1 MNELSYLLEDMA
13 ALVRE
18 MGADGLFYGAMAL
31 ALLLLLFAI
40 RRGTESRVA
49 GMNRAYKKI
58 VKAGIPDWQ
67 RPYTLIATRDHWDEL
82 PEFFLMELASRLM
95 DKETVIAFIALAE
108 THGLERQVI
117 PGLARND
124 AGTAMRELSG
134 QLTLVARSLK
144 GKESDALQ
152 SFALMI
158 DPENCWANYAVAAD
172 CYRAKRYD
180 EAEPLLEQAI
190 DLFKGRLE
198 GAERVDPRA
207 LQKDAEGGVVP
218 LGREEMWQFFKR
230 AQRMYRDCRQKLGAE
245 AA

>member
-1 MNELSYLLEDMA
+1 MNELTYLLDD
-13 ALVRE
+13 LVLLARE
-18 MGADGLFYGAMAL
+18 SGREGIFFGAMVL

-40 RRGTESRVA
+40 RRGLDSRVS
-49 GMNRAYKKI
+49 GMRRAYKKI

-67 RPYTLIATRDHWDEL
+67 QPYTLMATRDHWEEL

-95 DKETVIAFIALAE
+95 DKEAVIQFIALAE
-108 THGLERQVI
+108 KHGLERQVI

-144 GKESDALQ
+144 SKEADTIQ
-152 SFALMI
+152 SLALMI

-172 CYRAKRYD
+172 SYSAKRYD
-180 EAEPLLEQAI
+180 DAVPLLEDAI
-190 DLFKGRLE
+190 ALFKQRLE
-198 GAERVDPRA
+198 GAERIDARA
-207 LQKDAEGGVVP
+207 LAKDAEGEVVP
-218 LGREEMWQFFKR
+218 LGREEMWKFFKR
-230 AQRMYRDCRQKLGAE
+230 AQRMYKDCQNKLGAE